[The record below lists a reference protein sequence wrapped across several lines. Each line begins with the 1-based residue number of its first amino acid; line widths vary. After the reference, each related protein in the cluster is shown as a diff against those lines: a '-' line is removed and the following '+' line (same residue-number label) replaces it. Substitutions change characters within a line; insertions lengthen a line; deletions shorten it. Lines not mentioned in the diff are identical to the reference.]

1 MFGNPIVELPWFSSS
16 GHPHNVSEPVE
27 PPVPNKCRDGLDAS
41 SFQHLLVADPF
52 EPLDTQYSPQ
62 TPLMKG
68 LDSTILGLRSRPGL
82 TTVKEYRE
90 HSSSVDSDLSNKG
103 RKHEN
108 RDSQRECDLTRP
120 FCPLE
125 NVHIPPGVEPSH
137 FRVGVASAIPGYT

>member
-1 MFGNPIVELPWFSSS
+1 MCGNPVVELPWFSSS
-16 GHPHNVSEPVE
+16 GHPHNVSEPAE

-90 HSSSVDSDLSNKG
+90 HSSSVDSDLGTGSDVTIEPDSTELAERPMSFPYPRFELLVQGAVG
-103 RKHEN
+103 R
-108 RDSQRECDLTRP
+108 
-120 FCPLE
+120 
-125 NVHIPPGVEPSH
+125 
-137 FRVGVASAIPGYT
+137 YY